1 MSIDWSRVTPVI
13 VLIAII
19 IAIAIIR
26 QYSRTFAAIAAT
38 MPINVPLGMW
48 IVASGS
54 EDSRAALVEFNNALL
69 INIIPTLIFLV
80 VAWQLSKSGCSV
92 LQTIILGYVA
102 WAVSLGLVFLARAVV
117 AR

>member
-13 VLIAII
+13 VSILVI

-48 IVASGS
+48 IVASGA
-54 EDSRAALVEFNNALL
+54 DDPRATMVEFNSALL
-69 INIIPTLIFLV
+69 LNIFPTVVFLI
-80 VAWQLSKSGCSV
+80 VAWQLSKAGFSV
-92 LQTIILGYVA
+92 AQTIILGYVA
-102 WAVSLGLVFLARAVV
+102 WAVSLGLMFLARAII

>member
-13 VLIAII
+13 VSIFIL

-48 IVASGS
+48 IVTSGA
-54 EDSRAALVEFNNALL
+54 DDPQAALVEFNQALL
-69 INIIPTLIFLV
+69 LNIVPTLVFLL
-80 VAWQLSKSGCSV
+80 VAWQLSRAGFSL
-92 LQTIILGYVA
+92 LQTILLGYVA
-102 WAVSLGLVFLARAVV
+102 WGVSLGLVFLARAII

>member
-1 MSIDWSRVTPVI
+1 MSIDWSRITPVI
-13 VLIAII
+13 VSITII

-48 IVASGS
+48 IVAAGADNPKT
-54 EDSRAALVEFNNALL
+54 ELVEFNNALV
-69 INIIPTLIFLV
+69 INIIPTLVFLV
-80 VAWQLSKSGCSV
+80 VAWQLSKNGFSV
-92 LQTIILGYVA
+92 VQTIVFGYVA
-102 WAVSLGLVFLARAVV
+102 WAASLGLVFLARAVI